1 MTEISQTDVGPS
13 TRPSELVQE
22 LHRITTELQ
31 AVDLT
36 QCSDAEL
43 IDVAAGTERAIARLT
58 FAGDRQLIEI
68 ADRDLP
74 HKTGHRSITQFMTHL
89 SPTGEPLEPE
99 RPALAVNHPRF
110 CAASNVGWSSG
121 PRPE

>member
-1 MTEISQTDVGPS
+1 MTVLTEISQTDVGPS

-43 IDVAAGTERAIARLT
+43 IDVAAGTER
-58 FAGDRQLIEI
+58 
-68 ADRDLP
+68 
-74 HKTGHRSITQFMTHL
+74 
-89 SPTGEPLEPE
+89 
-99 RPALAVNHPRF
+99 
-110 CAASNVGWSSG
+110 
-121 PRPE
+121 